1 MSRTAAIRTHA
12 PTSGKRRPAA
22 SLIRWVLLWFALSI
36 GSAIASPMVHAQ
48 TLELVCSGAGLV
60 KVIVHTDDG
69 VQELGAA
76 HMDCPLCVQ
85 AVTPP
90 ATTAVGLP
98 SPLALAYG
106 VWAIA
111 ATHLMAAA
119 AAPMPAR
126 GPPSPS
132 LF

>member
-1 MSRTAAIRTHA
+1 M
-12 PTSGKRRPAA
+12 RRPAD
-22 SLIRWVLLWFALSI
+22 SLIRWVLLWFALSL
-36 GSAIASPMVHAQ
+36 GSAIASPMVGAQ

-69 VQELGAA
+69 VQELGAG

-85 AVTPP
+85 ASTPP
-90 ATTAVGLP
+90 TSGAFGLP

-106 VWAIA
+106 VWAIS
-111 ATHLMAAA
+111 ATHLIAAA

-132 LF
+132 IF